1 MSLGSITVHLFMFEN
16 V

>member
-1 MSLGSITVHLFMFEN
+1 MSLGSISVHLFMFEN